1 LRFDSVAL
9 WCDVEGFFM
18 SAKLSS
24 KDIRKRIDHPVIDAD
39 GHWLEF
45 GPSITDYLKEVGGQ
59 KVADAFRRRAG
70 YVQKSLTMTPEERA
84 QTRRAQEAFWGVP
97 TKNTLDRA
105 TALLPRLLYDRLDE
119 FGFDF
124 TVLYPTA
131 GLAVGYIAEDEL
143 RRSSCR
149 AFNLYIA
156 RQFGEFSDRMTP
168 AAAIPMHRPEEAI
181 DELEY
186 VVKELG
192 LKVIVMSSMVPR
204 RIQAIQAS
212 SSELGRLTTWPD
224 VFGIDSPY
232 DYDPVWAKCVELG
245 VMPTF
250 HAGTRGSGFR
260 TSPTNFVFNHIGHFA
275 VAGEAVAKGLFLGGV
290 TRRFPTL
297 KFAFLEGGVGWACN
311 LYADLIGHWKK
322 RNRQALEEVN
332 PANLDRTLMHEL
344 FERFGSSQLAAR
356 LDRSSM
362 FEGLGATS
370 TGNVK
375 DLDDFSACGIERPED
390 IREMFMRNFY
400 FGCEAD
406 DPINAW
412 AFNANVNPYR
422 ARLRTLLGSDIGH
435 FDVVN
440 MNEVL
445 REAYELVDDGL
456 ITEADFR
463 EFVFTNPLRFWAE
476 GNPDFFKGTILE
488 SKAAHELRELSSG
501 VAPAMQN

>member
-1 LRFDSVAL
+1 MP
-9 WCDVEGFFM
+9 E
-18 SAKLSS
+18 KLSS
-24 KDIRKRIDHPVIDAD
+24 QDIRKRIGHPVIDAD

-45 GPSITDYLKEVGGQ
+45 GPSITEYLKEVAGQ
-59 KVADAFRRRAG
+59 QAADSFRRRTV
-70 YVQKSLTMTPEERA
+70 YVQKSLTMTPDERS

-97 TKNTLDRA
+97 AKNTLDRA
-105 TALLPRLLYDRLDE
+105 TALLPRLLYERLDE

-131 GLAVGYIAEDEL
+131 GLAIGYIPEDEI
-143 RRSSCR
+143 RRASCR
-149 AFNLYIA
+149 AFNMYIA
-156 RQFGEFSDRMTP
+156 HQFGEFRNRMTP
-168 AAAIPMHRPEEAI
+168 AAAIPMHTPQEAI

-192 LKVIVMSSMVPR
+192 LKVVVMTSMVPR
-204 RIQAIQAS
+204 PIRALQGIAS
-212 SSELGRLTTWPD
+212 EIGRPSLPLATWPD

-250 HAGTRGSGFR
+250 HAGTRGAGFR

-297 KFAFLEGGVGWACN
+297 KFAFLEGGVGWACS
-311 LYADLIGHWKK
+311 LYSDLIGHWKK

-332 PANLDRTLMHEL
+332 PANLDRKLMSEL
-344 FERFGSSQLAAR
+344 FERFGGSQLAAR
-356 LDRSSM
+356 LDRSAI
-362 FEGLGATS
+362 FEGLGATG

-375 DLDDFSACGIERPED
+375 DLDDFSACGIEHPED
-390 IREMFMRNFY
+390 IRELFTRNFY

-412 AFNANVNPYR
+412 AFNSRANPYR
-422 ARLRTLLGSDIGH
+422 ARIRALLGSDISH

-445 REAYELVDDGL
+445 QEAYELVDDDL
-456 ITEADFR
+456 ITEEDFR
-463 EFVFTNPLRFWAE
+463 EFVFINPLRFWAE
-476 GNPDFFKGTILE
+476 GNPDFFKGTVLE
-488 SKAAHELRELSSG
+488 AEAARELRNLSSSSG
-501 VAPAMQN
+501 

>member
-1 LRFDSVAL
+1 
-9 WCDVEGFFM
+9 M
-18 SAKLSS
+18 SQRPSS
-24 KDIRKRIDHPVIDAD
+24 KDIRKRIGHPVIDAD

-45 GPSITDYLKEVGGQ
+45 GPSINDCLKEVAGQ
-59 KVADAFRRRAG
+59 GAVDAFRRRGG
-70 YVQKSLTMTPEERA
+70 YVQKSLGMTPEERA

-97 TKNTLDRA
+97 AKNTLDRA
-105 TALLPRLLYDRLDE
+105 TALLPRLLYERLDE

-131 GLAVGYIAEDEL
+131 GLAIGYIPEDEL
-143 RRSSCR
+143 RRASCR

-168 AAAIPMHRPEEAI
+168 AAAIPMHTPEEAV

-186 VVKELG
+186 IVKELG
-192 LKVIVMSSMVPR
+192 LKVVVMTSLVPR
-204 RIQAIQAS
+204 PIPAVQGKAP
-212 SSELGRLTTWPD
+212 EVGRLPLGTWPD

-245 VMPTF
+245 LMPTF
-250 HAGTRGSGFR
+250 HAGTRGTGFR

-275 VAGEAVAKGLFLGGV
+275 VAGEAVAKGIFLGGV

-297 KFAFLEGGVGWACN
+297 KFAFLEGGVGWACS
-311 LYADLIGHWKK
+311 LYSDLIGHWKK

-332 PANLDRTLMHEL
+332 PANLDRELMREL
-344 FERFGSSQLAAR
+344 FERFGGGHLAAR
-356 LDRSSM
+356 LEHSSI
-362 FEGLGATS
+362 FEGLGATG

-375 DLDDFSACGIERPED
+375 DLDDFSACSIEHPED
-390 IREMFMRNFY
+390 IRELFTRNFY

-412 AFNANVNPYR
+412 AFNSRVNPYQ
-422 ARLRTLLGSDIGH
+422 ARIRTLLGSDIGH

-445 REAYELVDDGL
+445 QEAYELVDDGL
-456 ITEADFR
+456 ITESDFR

-476 GNPDFFKGTILE
+476 GNPAFFKGTAIE
-488 SKAAHELRELSSG
+488 QAAAAQLRDLSSSPG
-501 VAPAMQN
+501 